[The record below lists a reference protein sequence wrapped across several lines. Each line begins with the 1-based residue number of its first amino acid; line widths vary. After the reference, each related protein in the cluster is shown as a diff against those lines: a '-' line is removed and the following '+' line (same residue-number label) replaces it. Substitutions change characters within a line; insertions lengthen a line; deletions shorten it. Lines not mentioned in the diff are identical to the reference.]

1 MVKENITLS
10 NRLLY
15 IVIYEWKHLHVRPLW
30 FLVIKTLWLF
40 FWGFF
45 GYRCCIRNNRKKVN
59 LICFQANFLV
69 NLILNLT
76 SRVR

>member
-40 FWGFF
+40 FFVF
-45 GYRCCIRNNRKKVN
+45 
-59 LICFQANFLV
+59 FLV
-69 NLILNLT
+69 T
-76 SRVR
+76 DVAYVTTEKR